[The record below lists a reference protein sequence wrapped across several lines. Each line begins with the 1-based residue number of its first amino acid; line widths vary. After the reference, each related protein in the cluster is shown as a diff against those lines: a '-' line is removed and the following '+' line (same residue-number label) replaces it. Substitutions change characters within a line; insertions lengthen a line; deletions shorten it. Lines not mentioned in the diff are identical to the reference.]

1 VNAVKSSQASTQASA
16 AKVPAGMLLERLRT
30 TTYKGERIE
39 WSAYLFMLPFLLFFL
54 IFQVLPIL
62 AGVFISF
69 TKWGIV
75 GWPEWIGLDNFIRI
89 LDDPDVPLVYG
100 NTFRYALTVV
110 PLTIVTAL
118 VLALYVNRRLL
129 GYGLART
136 IFFAPTVLSVTV
148 ISFIWIWILETRF
161 GILNIYLSQL
171 GIPNIPWLTNPRWV
185 LVSIALTSVWW
196 SAGFFMVIL
205 LAGLQGIP
213 GELYDAAY
221 VDGAAGWQTTWYVT
235 LPLLRPALSLVI
247 TLSLIDAM
255 RVFSQMFLMTRGGP
269 AGSSLSA
276 IYLIYDRAFSSYQLG
291 YGAALSL
298 MLFAVILVITIVQ
311 LRIFRELAT

>member
-1 VNAVKSSQASTQASA
+1 VNTAQSTPTSPKIQSIA
-16 AKVPAGMLLERLRT
+16 AKPRTLRQRLRMA
-30 TTYKGERIE
+30 TYKGERIE
-39 WSAYLFMLPFLLFFL
+39 WSAYLFTLPFLLFFL

-62 AGVFISF
+62 SGVFVSF

-75 GWPEWIGLDNFIRI
+75 GQPKWIGLDNFARI

-110 PLTIVTAL
+110 PLTVIAAL
-118 VLALYVNRRLL
+118 LLALYVNRRLL

-136 IFFAPTVLSVTV
+136 VFFAPTVLSVTV

-161 GILNIYLSQL
+161 GILNIYLAQI

-185 LVSIALTSVWW
+185 LVSIALTSIWW

-247 TLSLIDAM
+247 TISIIDAM
-255 RVFSQMFLMTRGGP
+255 RVFSQMFLMTSGGP
-269 AGSSLSA
+269 AGSSLSV
-276 IYLIYDRAFSSYQLG
+276 IYLIYDRAFTSYQLG

-298 MLFAVILVITIVQ
+298 LLFVVILVVTIIQ
-311 LRIFRELAT
+311 LRVFREMAT